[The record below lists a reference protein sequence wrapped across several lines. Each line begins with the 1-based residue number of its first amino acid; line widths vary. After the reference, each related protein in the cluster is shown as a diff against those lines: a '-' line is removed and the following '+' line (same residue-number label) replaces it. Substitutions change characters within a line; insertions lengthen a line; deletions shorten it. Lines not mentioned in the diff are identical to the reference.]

1 MKVYEYHEIANIFPM
16 MQDDEYER
24 LKDDIAINGQLEPI
38 VLYEGKVLDGRNRY
52 KALCDIGLK
61 TDFEEYQ
68 GDQPL
73 SYVISKNLHR
83 RHLTASQRAIMATDI
98 KPLLE
103 VEAKKRQ
110 LANLKQYADTV
121 PEIFPERE
129 AGEARDQAGDLFG
142 VSGKYVSEAEN
153 LKKEAPD
160 LAEQVRSGDMTIPK
174 AKKESQKRKRV
185 AERTAL
191 AESAKD
197 LSVDDRWSV
206 LEGDINS
213 YQTGKQFDFIITD
226 PPYPREYLH
235 LYEALAIR
243 ANEWLK
249 PGGLLIA
256 MCGQSYLNQI
266 YEMMSKYIEYYW
278 TAAYLTPGESP
289 SLWQKNVIPKWK
301 PLLIFA
307 KGKYSGKMFGDV
319 FTSGANE
326 KGLHKWGQSESGMY
340 SIISNVCLP
349 GQSIFDPFCGSG
361 TTGVAALKHGC
372 LFHGID
378 IDSDNVNISRGRL
391 NDYSKA

>member
-110 LANLKQYADTV
+110 ELTRFGGGGNISTTESETGKS
-121 PEIFPERE
+121 
-129 AGEARDQAGDLFG
+129 RDQAGDLFG
-142 VSGKYVSEAEN
+142 VSGRYVSEAEN
-153 LKKEAPD
+153 IKEKEPE
-160 LAEQVRSGDMTIPK
+160 LAEKVRSGDMTIAE
-174 AKKESQKRKRV
+174 AKKKALK
-185 AERTAL
+185 AEREKERHKL
-191 AESAKD
+191 AESAKSLPAD
-197 LSVDDRWSV
+197 ERWSV
-206 LEGDINS
+206 SEGDINN
-213 YQTGKQFDFIITD
+213 YQAGKQFDFIITD
-226 PPYPREYLH
+226 PPYPKEYLQ
-235 LYEALAIR
+235 LYEVLAER

-249 PGGLLIA
+249 DGGLLIA

-266 YEMMSKYIEYYW
+266 YEMMSKHIEYYW

-307 KGKYSGKMFGDV
+307 KGKYSGKMFSDV
-319 FTSGANE
+319 YTSGANE

-378 IDSDNVNISRGRL
+378 IESENVNISKRRL
-391 NDYSKA
+391 NDCTKA

>member
-16 MQDDEYER
+16 MKEEEYER
-24 LKDDIAINGQLEPI
+24 LKNDIVENDQLEPI
-38 VLYEGKVLDGRNRY
+38 VLYENKILDGRNRY
-52 KALCDIGLK
+52 RALCELGLK
-61 TDFEEYQ
+61 PNIKEYE

-83 RHLTASQRAIMATDI
+83 RHLDAGQRAMIATDI
-98 KPLLE
+98 KPMLE
-103 VEAKKRQ
+103 IEAKKRKGLRTDLQ
-110 LANLKQYADTV
+110 NLV
-121 PEIFPERE
+121 EILPPGDF
-129 AGEARDQAGDLFG
+129 GKSRDKAGDLFG
-142 VSGKYVSEAEN
+142 VSGKYVSDAEK
-153 LKKEAPD
+153 LKEESPD
-160 LAEQVRSGDMTIPK
+160 LAEKVRRGDLTIPK
-174 AKKESQKRKRV
+174 AKKESQKRKRE
-185 AERTAL
+185 AERTEL

-197 LSVDDRWSV
+197 LPADDRWSV
-206 LEGDINS
+206 VEGDINS

-235 LYEALAIR
+235 LYEVLAIR

-266 YEMMSKYIEYYW
+266 YEMMSKHIEYYW
-278 TAAYLTPGESP
+278 TAAYLTPGESA

-319 FTSGANE
+319 YSSGANE
-326 KGLHKWGQSESGMY
+326 KDLHKWGQSESGM
-340 SIISNVCLP
+340 SAIVSGICLP

-361 TTGVAALKHGC
+361 TTGIAALKHSC

-378 IDSDNVNISRGRL
+378 IDSNNVDISRGRL
-391 NDYSKA
+391 NDCTKA